1 MNRHSVGLALLAGL
15 TLAFPRAPVSAQE
28 RPAAAYVDAAE
39 IEATIRRSIAG
50 NLLDTKVAE
59 QAIKG
64 GVLRVGVVHRS
75 APEPRALLHQELTE
89 IYTIVEGSGTLITGG
104 TFQDA
109 RAVADPPN
117 LGTTPT
123 FYVNQ
128 QGGVTQRVKP
138 RDVIIIPAGTP
149 HRFLALD
156 GPITYVI
163 YRVEPAQDR

>member
-1 MNRHSVGLALLAGL
+1 MARHIAGLALVAGL
-15 TLAFPRAPVSAQE
+15 NLVLTGAPASAQD
-28 RPAAAYVDAAE
+28 RPPAAYVDAAD
-39 IEATIRRSIAG
+39 IDATIRRSVAANI
-50 NLLDTKVAE
+50 LDTKIKE
-59 QAIKG
+59 QAVKG
-64 GVLRVGVVHRS
+64 GVLRVGVVHRP

-109 RAVADPPN
+109 KTVADPPN
-117 LGTTPT
+117 LGNTPT

-163 YRVEPAQDR
+163 YRFEPAQDR